1 MPFRGSRQRE
11 DVMRKTLRR
20 ILDLL
25 RGTGS
30 QTQRDGAPIRSG
42 LQEPQ
47 N

>member
-1 MPFRGSRQRE
+1 MK
-11 DVMRKTLRR
+11 KTLRR

-30 QTQRDGAPIRSG
+30 QTQREGAPIRSG

>member
-1 MPFRGSRQRE
+1 MK
-11 DVMRKTLRR
+11 KTLRR

-25 RGTGS
+25 RGAGS
-30 QTQRDGAPIRSG
+30 QTQREGAPIRSG

>member
-1 MPFRGSRQRE
+1 
-11 DVMRKTLRR
+11 MRKTLRR

-25 RGTGS
+25 RGSGS
-30 QTQRDGAPIRSG
+30 QAQRDGAPIRSG